1 MPHCTTL
8 SRRAGKLQVA
18 LLVLRNPGEAI
29 HLRMDSTGL
38 NLFDEGECKVRQH
51 GYRKRRSWRKV
62 RLGLDARTGRTA
74 MWIEAN
80 VRPDLLTQIAPQT
93 PIEEVGGDGAYD
105 TKVARV
111 AIALC
116 AAAPAIPPVDGA
128 MPWPQSQAGAKRI
141 TPPSNILRKTA
152 RARGTSKAVTTAARW
167 QRTR

>member
-1 MPHCTTL
+1 MPDCTTL

-18 LLVLRNPGEAI
+18 LPVLRNPGEAI

-51 GYRKRRSWRKV
+51 GYRKRRNWRKV
-62 RLGLDARTGRTA
+62 RLG
-74 MWIEAN
+74 
-80 VRPDLLTQIAPQT
+80 
-93 PIEEVGGDGAYD
+93 VGGDGAYD
-105 TKVARV
+105 TKAARV

-152 RARGTSKAVTTAARW
+152 RARGTSKAVITAARW